1 MNQKY
6 SDQKVLIVE
15 DDQGIRKI
23 IGDYL
28 RVEGMTVYEA
38 INGIDGI
45 NQFSAYQPDLVVL
58 DINLPLKDGIE
69 VCKEIR
75 QTSGVPIIMVTARTK
90 ESDELIGL
98 DIGADDYVKKPF
110 SPKVLIARIK
120 ALLRRPESVE
130 KGVHEIS
137 VNGITIYPDKQEV
150 RRGEKLVELTTVQ
163 FNLLLTLVENRGKV
177 MTREALL
184 DSGYSGAISADVFDR
199 TIDSHI
205 KNIRKAIGDDA
216 REPLLIKTVRGKGY
230 KFSE

>member
-1 MNQKY
+1 MNKNI
-6 SDQKVLIVE
+6 KKNTVLIVE

-28 RVEGMTVYEA
+28 RVEGTNVVEA
-38 INGIDGI
+38 GNGIEAM
-45 NQFSAYQPDLVVL
+45 NQFNSHDIDLVVL

-69 VCKEIR
+69 VCTEIR
-75 QTSGVPIIMVTARTK
+75 EKSGVPIIMVTARTK
-90 ESDELIGL
+90 ESDELLGL
-98 DIGADDYVKKPF
+98 NIGADDYVKKPF
-110 SPKVLIARIK
+110 SPKVLMARIK

-130 KGVHEIS
+130 KGIKEIS
-137 VNGITIYPDKQEV
+137 VNGITIYPEKQEV
-150 RRGEKLVELTTVQ
+150 LRDGEKLELTTVQ

-184 DSGYSGAISADVFDR
+184 DSGYTGAISNDVFDR

-216 REPLLIKTVRGKGY
+216 RKPELIETVRGKGY
-230 KFSE
+230 KFTE